1 MGMKYT
7 TATLL
12 TLATTLLTGCS
23 LSLEDVQARE
33 AACRSHGG
41 KVVRVVDP
49 IAGNN
54 ITNINCIVDGAE
66 YWVAPSGE
74 LK

>member
-1 MGMKYT
+1 MKQIT
-7 TATLL
+7 TAVLL
-12 TLATTLLTGCS
+12 ALATTLLTGCS
-23 LSLEDVQARE
+23 LSLEDVQLRE

-41 KVVRVVDP
+41 KVVRVLDP
-49 IAGNN
+49 FVGTSIQH
-54 ITNINCIVDGAE
+54 INCIVDGAE

>member
-1 MGMKYT
+1 MKHIT
-7 TATLL
+7 TAILL
-12 TLATTLLTGCS
+12 TLITTLLTGCS

-33 AACRSHGG
+33 AACRSHSG
-41 KVVRVVDP
+41 KVVRVVAD
-49 IAGNN
+49 NS